1 MTRRLLIWFWNQ
13 PKETFLNVHSS
24 TRICRGRG
32 ATAPP
37 RQDNKYT
44 HHLEALQPTL
54 LFPSRRCRGPASP
67 SPGRRAGMAGRLP
80 RQSHTQLLAT
90 AVPPSPPGHGR
101 AASTA
106 GSGRGHSSPAGVR
119 AAAFST
125 PITAPL
131 PFCVCVSFHYKFHG
145 SPLPSSQLK
154 FCREWL
160 KSFQSHSCSRTLR
173 DDRSKSIN
181 ERKSV

>member
-67 SPGRRAGMAGRLP
+67 SPGRRAGMTGRLP
-80 RQSHTQLLAT
+80 RQSQTQLLAT
-90 AVPPSPPGHGR
+90 AVPRSPPGTEGPPLLQEV
-101 AASTA
+101 AVDTQALL
-106 GSGRGHSSPAGVR
+106 GSELPLSRPPSQH
-119 AAAFST
+119 
-125 PITAPL
+125 PL
-131 PFCVCVSFHYKFHG
+131 PLCVCVFVTTNLMDIF
-145 SPLPSSQLK
+145 SPVEVLQRMAK
-154 FCREWL
+154 N
-160 KSFQSHSCSRTLR
+160 FQSHSCS
-173 DDRSKSIN
+173 
-181 ERKSV
+181 